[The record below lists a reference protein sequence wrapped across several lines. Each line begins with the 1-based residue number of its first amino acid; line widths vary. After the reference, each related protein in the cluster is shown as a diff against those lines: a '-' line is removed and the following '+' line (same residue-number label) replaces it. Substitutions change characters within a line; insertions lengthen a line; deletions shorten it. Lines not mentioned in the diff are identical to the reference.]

1 MLKYFKYIYI
11 PFLLTMLVNPCFGQ
25 DEDVPEKEIDVIL
38 GIDRIEKLS
47 FTPDTQIQIGNQSIL
62 RIDPIP
68 QQQELTFKGLA
79 AGKTSVTVRDTVGDR
94 RIVYLVNIVENDQS
108 RVIQDLKEFLGDI
121 EGLEIGIKGDS
132 VYVGGDIVVPE
143 DIGKVVVVLE
153 KYPDVVRLI
162 ELSPVT
168 QQIIARRMQEEI
180 QNNNLKNVTVRVVNK
195 SFWLEGVAT
204 SDAERQRAQD
214 IAEAYLPDN
223 IESLARRVDAV
234 SQVERKLIVNFI
246 SVDAK
251 SSPPPVPKLIKISA
265 QFVELTKDYAKVF
278 GFRWN
283 PVLGGD
289 GGSIQVGKRAGGGVS
304 TSSQGTLAGT
314 ISNLFP
320 RLSSAK
326 SAGHARVVQSG
337 VVVTQDNVEA
347 TINKTTTSRF
357 GLGSNEFTQGEES
370 TAGFQLTVRPQILP
384 EENID
389 LGVDLSVSS
398 NTGSPPETQ
407 SNSVRTSLV
416 VKSSESA
423 VVGGIVVD
431 NSNTDYD
438 KDPPGGNQTI
448 EEGQE
453 LFSFLRSKSYQSNK
467 SQFVIFITPELVD
480 SATEGTDEIK
490 RKFRRRRR

>member
-467 SQFVIFITPELVD
+467 SQFVIFITPELVE